1 MEAPRAR
8 QKALTLSVPLSPA
21 AQRRLTHFKAFAISH
36 PLLQRVDTTLMRAIR
51 EPAGFSH
58 VLVYGPSGVGKST
71 MMRQIA
77 QRLNSA
83 ERGASPGGPSS
94 VPVLLLETR
103 PPDAASFHRADYSR
117 TAFKTLGEPF
127 FDRRVLVDIEAEPTW
142 EQKGR
147 KTTRFQDASEL
158 RHALEDAI
166 RRHGVRAVI

>member
-1 MEAPRAR
+1 
-8 QKALTLSVPLSPA
+8 
-21 AQRRLTHFKAFAISH
+21 
-36 PLLQRVDTTLMRAIR
+36 
-51 EPAGFSH
+51 
-58 VLVYGPSGVGKST
+58 

-127 FDRRVLVDIEAEPTW
+127 FDRRVMVDIEAEPTW

>member
-1 MEAPRAR
+1 MAPRRAIREAPA
-8 QKALTLSVPLSPA
+8 LSVHLAPSA
-21 AQRRLTHFKAFAISH
+21 RRRLTHFKEFAVSH
-36 PLLQRVDTTLMRAIR
+36 PLLQRADATLMRAIR

-103 PPDAASFHRADYSR
+103 PPDAASFHRADYYR
-117 TAFKTLGEPF
+117 TALKTLGEPF
-127 FDRRVLVDIEAEPTW
+127 FERRVMVDIEA
-142 EQKGR
+142 
-147 KTTRFQDASEL
+147 
-158 RHALEDAI
+158 
-166 RRHGVRAVI
+166 